1 MIGLG
6 TWMTSVKSLLFSGDI
21 KVVISDK
28 DGQYD
33 IDFQLPEKFKNVKI
47 RTYDIVEVGDNTLKG
62 KGEITM
68 LPGKE
73 IEAEVTFNGDKFVGE
88 LRIPFMKRT
97 LELKNGHKLS
107 D

>member
-6 TWMTSVKSLLFSGDI
+6 TWVTSVNMLVYKGDI
-21 KVVISDK
+21 TVVIAEK

-33 IDFQLPEKFKNVKI
+33 IDFQLPDKLKDVKI
-47 RTYDIVEVGDNTLKG
+47 RTYDIVENGNTLKG

-73 IEAEVTFNGDKFVGE
+73 LEAEVTFDGDTFEGV
-88 LRIPFMKRT
+88 LRIPFMKRNIP
-97 LELKNGHKLS
+97 LKNGHKIA

>member
-6 TWMTSVKSLLFSGDI
+6 KWQATVNALLFKGT
-21 KVVISDK
+21 VGVTISDNN
-28 DGQYD
+28 GEYV
-33 IDFQLPEKFKNVKI
+33 IDFELPEKFKDVKVK
-47 RTYDIVEVGDNTLKG
+47 TYDIKEEGNTLSG

-73 IEAEVTFNGDKFVGE
+73 LEAIVTFDGDKMTGV
-88 LRIPFMKRT
+88 LNIPFLKRSI
-97 LELKNGHKLS
+97 ELKNGHRVV

>member
-6 TWMTSVKSLLFSGDI
+6 TWVTSVNMMIFKGDI
-21 KVVISDK
+21 TVVIADK

-33 IDFQLPEKFKNVKI
+33 IDFQLPDKLKDVKI
-47 RTYDIVEVGDNTLKG
+47 RTYDIVENGNTLKG

-73 IEAEVTFNGDKFVGE
+73 LEAEVTFNGDTFEGV

-97 LELKNGHKLS
+97 IELKNGHRIS

>member
-6 TWMTSVKSLLFSGDI
+6 TWVTSVNMMIFKGEI
-21 KVVISDK
+21 TVVIADK

-33 IDFQLPEKFKNVKI
+33 IDFQLPDKLKDVKI
-47 RTYDIVEVGDNTLKG
+47 RTYDIVEEGNTLRG

-73 IEAEVTFNGDKFVGE
+73 LEAEVTFDGDTFEGV
-88 LRIPFMKRT
+88 LRIPFMKRNIP
-97 LELKNGHKLS
+97 LKNGHKIS

>member
-6 TWMTSVKSLLFSGDI
+6 TWVTSVNMLVYKGDI
-21 KVVISDK
+21 TVVIAEK
-28 DGQYD
+28 DSQYD
-33 IDFQLPEKFKNVKI
+33 IDFQLPDKLKDVKI
-47 RTYDIVEVGDNTLKG
+47 RTYDIVEDGNTLKG

-73 IEAEVTFNGDKFVGE
+73 LEAEVTFNGDTFEGV
-88 LRIPFMKRT
+88 LRIPFMKRNIP
-97 LELKNGHKLS
+97 LKNGHKIS

>member
-6 TWMTSVKSLLFSGDI
+6 TWVTSVNMLVYKGDI
-21 KVVISDK
+21 TVVIADK

-33 IDFQLPEKFKNVKI
+33 IDFQLPDKLKDVKI
-47 RTYDIVEVGDNTLKG
+47 RTYDIVENGNTLKG

-73 IEAEVTFNGDKFVGE
+73 LEAEVTFDGDTFEGV
-88 LRIPFMKRT
+88 LRIPFMKRNIP
-97 LELKNGHKLS
+97 LKNGHKIA

>member
-6 TWMTSVKSLLFSGDI
+6 TWVTSVNMLVYKGDI
-21 KVVISDK
+21 TVVIADK

-33 IDFQLPEKFKNVKI
+33 IDFQLPDKLKDVKI
-47 RTYDIVEVGDNTLKG
+47 RTYDIVENGNTLKG

-73 IEAEVTFNGDKFVGE
+73 LEAEVTFNGDTFEGV
-88 LRIPFMKRT
+88 LRIPFMKRNIP
-97 LELKNGHKLS
+97 LKNGHKIA

>member
-6 TWMTSVKSLLFSGDI
+6 TWVTSVNMLVYKGDI
-21 KVVISDK
+21 TVVIADK

-33 IDFQLPEKFKNVKI
+33 IDFQLPDKLKDVKI
-47 RTYDIVEVGDNTLKG
+47 RTYDIVEDGNTLKG

-73 IEAEVTFNGDKFVGE
+73 LEAEVTFNGDTFEGV
-88 LRIPFMKRT
+88 LRIPFMKRNIP
-97 LELKNGHKLS
+97 LKNGHKIA